1 MLRIFDLRTLVRGG
15 KYNRDRGGGMRSGNV
30 PVLSVSGK
38 TIPHAYECAIREVWE
53 KGVGVRTEY
62 DHPGDPPSRDATV
75 MITVEDPF
83 AQPRFHRAFAD
94 GLGGL
99 SEYVM
104 EVVHGAHDYWIK
116 PREEILKGV
125 DSSDTRWTYTYHRRL
140 FEYEIEDEVVDQ
152 VAYMVDRLS
161 KTPYTRRAQ
170 GITWNTKLDPPTDDP
185 PCLQRIWGRMVEDD
199 DGVLVFNMNTHWRSR
214 DLYKAW
220 FENVIALT
228 TLMRKIAERISQETS
243 RPVRV
248 GRYVDISDSLHIYGS
263 YFRELE
269 GDPER
274 GIQSFFQLL
283 DSRSFED
290 RTWTSE
296 FVRPYFIDDGVGKGL
311 RRMLEREPDMPREV
325 REAVARDLER
335 MERGDY
341 VV

>member
-1 MLRIFDLRTLVRGG
+1 M
-15 KYNRDRGGGMRSGNV
+15 KSGNV
-30 PVLSVSGK
+30 PVLSVSGAN
-38 TIPHAYECAIREVWE
+38 IPLAYEQAIKEVWE
-53 KGVGVRTEY
+53 KGVSVRTEY
-62 DHPGDPPSRDATV
+62 DRPEDPPSRDATV

-104 EVVHGAHDYWIK
+104 EVVYGAHDYWVK
-116 PREEILKGV
+116 PKEEILKGV
-125 DSSDTRWTYTYHRRL
+125 ESEDTRWTYTYHRRL
-140 FEYEIEDEVVDQ
+140 FEYEIEDQIVDQ
-152 VAYMVDRLS
+152 VGYMVDRLS
-161 KTPYTRRAQ
+161 KTPFTRRAQ

-185 PCLQRIWGRMVEDD
+185 PCLQRIWGRLIEDD

-228 TLMRKIAERISQETS
+228 TLMRKIAERVSERAS

-269 GDPER
+269 GDPEK
-274 GIQSFFQLL
+274 GIKSFFDLL
-283 DSRSFED
+283 ASRSFED
-290 RTWTSE
+290 RTWTSD

-311 RRMLEREPDMPREV
+311 RPMLSREPDMPVDV
-325 REAVARDLER
+325 REAIARELEA
-335 MERGDY
+335 MEKDGFL
-341 VV
+341 V